1 MRWDRLGRTTGPT
14 RISGTV
20 IPEGAELLI
29 PIPEPGDMEE
39 CMSCQ
44 FGRDHDVFYPMD
56 SQEQFRLH
64 LERHVVPTVRIAPGH
79 VDMEES

>member
-1 MRWDRLGRTTGPT
+1 
-14 RISGTV
+14 
-20 IPEGAELLI
+20 
-29 PIPEPGDMEE
+29 
-39 CMSCQ
+39 
-44 FGRDHDVFYPMD
+44 VFYPMD